1 MTAEEILDAIQ
12 AHYELPSQTK
22 LAERL
27 CISYPALYQW
37 KKRNTYNKIMI
48 LHAFPDLNPEWL
60 EDPTKPMTLPKSPT
74 LSPYDINK
82 VVERLD
88 IIATRLELILERLS
102 KK

>member
-1 MTAEEILDAIQ
+1 MTAEEILDALQ
-12 AHYELPSQTK
+12 AHYSLPSQTK

-27 CISYPALYQW
+27 GISYPALYQW

-60 EDPTKPMTLPKSPT
+60 EDDTKPMTLPRHPDLT
-74 LSPYDINK
+74 PYDIDK

-88 IIATRLELILERLS
+88 IIATRLELILEKLS
-102 KK
+102 KR